1 MIPRLVLLIALFTA
15 PARAFSQDQSGSQP
29 PAPVRSGSSS
39 IAGTVVD
46 SATGNPVPRAT
57 VTTQISSDELIV
69 VAESNGSFRFEGI
82 PPGKYRVYA
91 TAPGYI
97 REGLNQHG
105 SFFTGVVVGPGIDSE
120 HVVFR
125 LHPQAVVHGRVT
137 EDRGQPV
144 RHAAVMLYHVSSESP
159 PQVSMVN
166 STQTDDLGEY
176 RFAHIPAGA
185 YFISVQ
191 CNPWY
196 AQTSPRFA
204 ARNSDS
210 ASFERLGNGY
220 TSAKIDSALDVVFPI
235 TFYPGVTDEHSASPF
250 NLSPGDTQQADISLR
265 AVPAVHLRVTN
276 LPVNQNG
283 VPGVGASRKIFGSLP
298 AGISMS
304 VSQISPGEFEFAGL
318 PPGDITFFLNSD
330 EPNGLSRVLEASVA
344 DGATLDAS
352 RIPPPASVSGRV
364 IFPSGSPEISDGNVI
379 LFMRDNNASPAI
391 PLRKDGSFSSSPM
404 DPGSY
409 HLLVQLSNSSGFI
422 QKISA
427 SGAKL
432 RGREISIGAGA
443 EVKLNIALAEGVGQ
457 ISGFAVLEGHS
468 APGVMVLLLP
478 DSPENIDD
486 DSRMDQSDS
495 DGSFLLGSIVPGKY
509 RLLAIQDGWNLDWRD
524 PAVLKPYLTKAL
536 PLQIVPNDFKKLTL
550 EVHAKVK

>member
-15 PARAFSQDQSGSQP
+15 PAHAFSRDQSGSQP

-46 SATGNPVPRAT
+46 SATGTPVPRAT

-105 SFFTGVVVGPGIDSE
+105 GFFTGVVVGPDIDSE

-125 LHPQAVVHGRVT
+125 LHPQAVIHGRVT

-144 RHAAVMLYHVSSESP
+144 RHAAVMLYHVASESQ

-166 STQTDDLGEY
+166 GTQTDDLGEY
-176 RFAHIPAGA
+176 RFAHLPAGA

-204 ARNSDS
+204 AHNSDS
-210 ASFERLGNGY
+210 ASFEHFGNPY
-220 TSAKIDSALDVVFPI
+220 TSAKIDPAFDVVFPI
-235 TFYPGVTDEHSASPF
+235 TFYPGVTDEHSASPL
-250 NLSPGDTQQADISLR
+250 NLSSGDTQQADISLR

-283 VPGVGASRKIFGSLP
+283 VPGVGASQKIFGSLL

-318 PPGDITFFLNSD
+318 PPGDITFLLNSD
-330 EPNGLSRVLEASVA
+330 KPNGPSRVLEASVA

-352 RIPPPASVSGRV
+352 RIPAPASVSGRV

-409 HLLVQLSNSSGFI
+409 RLLVQLSDSSGFI

-432 RGREISIGAGA
+432 HGRELSISAGA
-443 EVKLNIALAEGVGQ
+443 EVKLTIALAEGVGQ
-457 ISGFAVLEGHS
+457 ISGFAVLDGHS
-468 APGVMVLLLP
+468 APGAMVLLLP
-478 DSPENIDD
+478 DLPENIDD

-509 RLLAIQDGWNLDWRD
+509 RLLGIQDGWNLDWRD
-524 PAVLKPYLTKAL
+524 SAVLKPYLTKAL
-536 PLQIVPNDFKKLTL
+536 PLQIAPNDSKKLTL